1 MIVLGKYM
9 CVCVHACACVCVYLR
24 PNLRD
29 NTSQERS
36 MTTVGSAAVLA
47 KDSLSLFFLLAFM
60 FVTEQKIGKKS
71 IYIYMYTECR
81 NIVVSVGVILLQELG
96 RHPLSSTY
104 KHNINNNINNNKKRP
119 KAPFFFFFSLSL
131 NGFTT
136 RKNKDFIRADMT
148 TH

>member
-47 KDSLSLFFLLAFM
+47 KDSLS
-60 FVTEQKIGKKS
+60 
-71 IYIYMYTECR
+71 
-81 NIVVSVGVILLQELG
+81 
-96 RHPLSSTY
+96 
-104 KHNINNNINNNKKRP
+104 
-119 KAPFFFFFSLSL
+119 FFFFT
-131 NGFTT
+131 GFHVCHRTKN
-136 RKNKDFIRADMT
+136 RKKEYIYVY
-148 TH
+148 

>member
-47 KDSLSLFFLLAFM
+47 KDSLSFFFFLLAFM

-71 IYIYMYTECR
+71 IYIHVY
-81 NIVVSVGVILLQELG
+81 
-96 RHPLSSTY
+96 
-104 KHNINNNINNNKKRP
+104 
-119 KAPFFFFFSLSL
+119 
-131 NGFTT
+131 
-136 RKNKDFIRADMT
+136 
-148 TH
+148 

>member
-1 MIVLGKYM
+1 
-9 CVCVHACACVCVYLR
+9 
-24 PNLRD
+24 
-29 NTSQERS
+29 
-36 MTTVGSAAVLA
+36 
-47 KDSLSLFFLLAFM
+47 
-60 FVTEQKIGKKS
+60 
-71 IYIYMYTECR
+71 MYTECR

-104 KHNINNNINNNKKRP
+104 KHNNNNNINNNINNNKKDP
-119 KAPFFFFFSLSL
+119 KRLSSFFFSLSL